1 MLKII
6 NKFNFFFKKK
16 KKIIFVD
23 DYVNTKSIEQELFKE
38 KILAIDT
45 EFDWRSTYFP
55 ILSLIQIATPT
66 KIFILDCLKCANL
79 DWLKKILEDEKKL
92 VIFHSC
98 RSDTTVLSKNLNIK
112 IKKSF
117 DIQIAEQKI
126 NGGEI
131 LNYAA
136 IVKKY
141 FSVSLDK
148 SQTNSNWLKR
158 PLSRKQ
164 IVYASE
170 DVNYLIEIYNFQK
183 KTLKKKNLLEKIF
196 KKSENEASVGN
207 QSLKD
212 LRLKKVKNKFSTRDK
227 QIFKWR
233 EELAEKDNVPPAFIF
248 RNKDLKILSKIKSS
262 DRDAKKKIMSILGD
276 NQLTKIFML
285 NFL

>member
-6 NKFNFFFKKK
+6 NKLNFFVRKK

-23 DYVNTKSIEQELFKE
+23 DYVNTKSIEQELIKE

-196 KKSENEASVGN
+196 KKSENEASLGN

>member
-6 NKFNFFFKKK
+6 NKLNFFFRKK

-23 DYVNTKSIEQELFKE
+23 DYVNTKSIEQELIKE

-79 DWLKKILEDEKKL
+79 DWLKKILEDKKKL

-164 IVYASE
+164 IGYASE

-196 KKSENEASVGN
+196 KKSENEASLGN
-207 QSLKD
+207 QSLKY

>member
-6 NKFNFFFKKK
+6 NKLNFFFRKK

-23 DYVNTKSIEQELFKE
+23 DYVNTKSIEQELIKE

-112 IKKSF
+112 IKNSF

-141 FSVSLDK
+141 FSV
-148 SQTNSNWLKR
+148 
-158 PLSRKQ
+158 
-164 IVYASE
+164 
-170 DVNYLIEIYNFQK
+170 
-183 KTLKKKNLLEKIF
+183 
-196 KKSENEASVGN
+196 
-207 QSLKD
+207 
-212 LRLKKVKNKFSTRDK
+212 
-227 QIFKWR
+227 
-233 EELAEKDNVPPAFIF
+233 
-248 RNKDLKILSKIKSS
+248 
-262 DRDAKKKIMSILGD
+262 
-276 NQLTKIFML
+276 
-285 NFL
+285 

>member
-23 DYVNTKSIEQELFKE
+23 DYVNTKSIEQELIKE
-38 KILAIDT
+38 KILAVDT

-66 KIFILDCLKCANL
+66 KIFIFDCLKNANL

-117 DIQIAEQKI
+117 DIQLAEQKI

-131 LNYAA
+131 INYAA
-136 IVKKY
+136 IVNNY

-148 SQTNSNWLKR
+148 SETNSNWLKR
-158 PLSRKQ
+158 PLSKKQ
-164 IVYASE
+164 IIYASE
-170 DVNYLIEIYNFQK
+170 DVNYLIEIYNSQK
-183 KTLKKKNLLEKIF
+183 KILKKKNLLEKIYT
-196 KKSENEASVGN
+196 KSRNEASLGN
-207 QSLKD
+207 QSLKT
-212 LRLKKVKNKFSTRDK
+212 LRLKKIENKFSKRDK
-227 QIFKWR
+227 EIFKWR
-233 EELAEKDNVPPAFIF
+233 EELAERDNVPPAFIF
-248 RNKDLKILSKIKSS
+248 RNKDLKLLSKVKSS
-262 DRDAKKKIMSILGD
+262 DKDANKKIMSILGD
-276 NQLTKIFML
+276 NQLTKIFIL

>member
-6 NKFNFFFKKK
+6 NKLNFFVRKK

-23 DYVNTKSIEQELFKE
+23 DYVNTKSIEQELIKE

-66 KIFILDCLKCANL
+66 KIFILDCLKCADL

-196 KKSENEASVGN
+196 KKSENEASLGN